1 MSERSLLGAHME
13 QELVSQPEMWR
24 RAIAQQQPEDLL
36 PAKGAKVAV
45 VGFGASC
52 FIADAYPAMGH
63 RHAPIS
69 NAAPNRVTWIL
80 GTQPEGLDT
89 DVTRTGAIYA
99 NEDRRPLADLASIHR
114 VTLDRARACNL
125 DPDSPRNLTRSV
137 ILEG

>member
-63 RHAPIS
+63 RHDPIS

-89 DVTRTGAIYA
+89 DVTRERGPPPAGRPRIYPPG
-99 NEDRRPLADLASIHR
+99 DPGPGSR
-114 VTLDRARACNL
+114 VQ
-125 DPDSPRNLTRSV
+125 SRS
-137 ILEG
+137 G